1 MSGSWRLAVNEI
13 MSEGTLLPPG
23 QANVDLSGQ
32 LGTPAAV
39 KKLATELS
47 TNSTVRRISF
57 DKINMDDAAI
67 LKLQNA
73 LSQNYTLVSFGGVGK
88 MPLWKATDGASGTT
102 HGRAAALSNIASSL
116 VLNNN
121 QTLATAKSH
130 VASDGSS
137 KPGKGKGKSKPK
149 SKYAPNRM
157 ITGF

>member
-1 MSGSWRLAVNEI
+1 MKN
-13 MSEGTLLPPG
+13 LLPSC
-23 QANVDLSGQ
+23 L
-32 LGTPAAV
+32 
-39 KKLATELS
+39 
-47 TNSTVRRISF
+47 RIRPFGGSAL
-57 DKINMDDAAI
+57 IRLTWMTLPI

-137 KPGKGKGKSKPK
+137 KPEKGKGKSKPK